1 MGGNGK
7 LPSKMCIWNA
17 LPGDFC
23 CFLAQE
29 LPVKL
34 RGTLQVISEHSKP
47 KPIYFNLYRLWGLG
61 CRGELWS
68 LTELTKGW
76 EFVFPL
82 EAKSEGN
89 SLYFYKQEHWRCC
102 TSWGEQ
108 FTSRSFKM
116 WTHLQGSDTSVQ
128 INTHFSEQ
136 PKEMKL
142 NTMQWNTAVTFRE
155 CSVIEQ
161 LKIKMGN
168 QLFLKYL

>member
-1 MGGNGK
+1 MASCPPRCASGMLYLEIFVAFWHRSSLWNSGALCRSSVNTPNPN
-7 LPSKMCIWNA
+7 PSILTCTDS
-17 LPGDFC
+17 G
-23 CFLAQE
+23 
-29 LPVKL
+29 
-34 RGTLQVISEHSKP
+34 
-47 KPIYFNLYRLWGLG
+47 GLG
-61 CRGELWS
+61 CRGELGS
-68 LTELTKGW
+68 LTEFTKGW